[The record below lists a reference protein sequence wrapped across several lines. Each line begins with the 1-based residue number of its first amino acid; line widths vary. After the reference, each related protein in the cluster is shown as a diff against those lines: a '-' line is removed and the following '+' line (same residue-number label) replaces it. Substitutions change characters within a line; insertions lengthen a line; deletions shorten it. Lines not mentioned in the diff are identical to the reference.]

1 MKSRKVFIV
10 EDELH
15 IQRALIQLL
24 QDEHPQLEIVG
35 TAESKEKA
43 IPLIQELQPDLL
55 FLDVQLPDGT
65 GFDIMNEV
73 DLKKLKIIFIT
84 AYSEYA
90 IKAIKLSAV
99 DYLLKPFLPD
109 ELTEAI
115 QKAEKIIELES
126 VSKSN
131 SSGKKVFIKT
141 KMESFYVELDN
152 IIYLKADG
160 NYTHIF
166 LLEGN
171 KDILI
176 AKTLKYFED
185 TLPEDC
191 FLRVHQ
197 SYLVNT
203 KHIKKLQGYRL
214 SMLNE
219 HSVEISRRKK
229 PIIMNILQRH

>member
-1 MKSRKVFIV
+1 MKPKKVFIV
-10 EDELH
+10 EDELN
-15 IQRALIQLL
+15 IQRALVQLL
-24 QDEHPQLEIVG
+24 KEEHPNLEIVG
-35 TAESKEKA
+35 TAETKEKA
-43 IPLIQELQPDLL
+43 IAQIKELQPDLL
-55 FLDVQLPDGT
+55 FLDIQLPDGT
-65 GFDIMNEV
+65 GFDIMNEI

-109 ELTEAI
+109 ELAEAI
-115 QKAEKIIELES
+115 QKAEKIIELEAAS
-126 VSKSN
+126 DSN
-131 SSGKKVFIKT
+131 STSKKVFIKT
-141 KMESFYVELDN
+141 KMESFYVEQDN

-185 TLPEDC
+185 TLSEDS

-203 KHIKKLQGYRL
+203 KHIKKLQGHRL
-214 SMLNE
+214 SLLND
-219 HSVEISRRKK
+219 HHVEISRRKK
-229 PIIMNILQRH
+229 PLIMNILGQN